1 MHAVFLAGN
10 GVVARDFWAGNCMS
24 KGAGSEKV
32 EDNEEAKMFFKI
44 ITGKTL
50 WQVLHHLLVLRRK
63 LIFVL
68 GRLGKKS

>member
-24 KGAGSEKV
+24 KGAGSEQV

-44 ITGKTL
+44 ITGKT
-50 WQVLHHLLVLRRK
+50 
-63 LIFVL
+63 
-68 GRLGKKS
+68 S

>member
-10 GVVARDFWAGNCMS
+10 GVVARDWAGNCTS
-24 KGAGSEKV
+24 KGAGSEQA

-50 WQVLHHLLVLRRK
+50 
-63 LIFVL
+63 
-68 GRLGKKS
+68 